1 MSFFQNSNIYMI
13 ENEII
18 TGIGKTNWSLIFFA
32 VKILK
37 REKWV
42 RK

>member
-1 MSFFQNSNIYMI
+1 MI
-13 ENEII
+13 ENEIVI
-18 TGIGKTNWSLIFFA
+18 RIGKINWSLIFFA

-42 RK
+42 RQ